1 MLDNQMKTQE
11 LDPQRSVSNIFLLD
25 ASDLANFPTANIGS
39 GFNYFGTQGLLR
51 STGAFFLSCSS
62 GLLSIT
68 AGADFVTAMY
78 VGLSEALPP
87 TKDCNDRTIE
97 FQNKLG
103 PGKILGYSCDWVT
116 RRNFPRNG
124 TLKFNEKYV
133 YDGATN
139 VPKWSCFL

>member
-1 MLDNQMKTQE
+1 MSFNEMTPRGNVISMLDNQMKTQE

-68 AGADFVTAMY
+68 AGADFGV
-78 VGLSEALPP
+78 LSLI
-87 TKDCNDRTIE
+87 T
-97 FQNKLG
+97 
-103 PGKILGYSCDWVT
+103 
-116 RRNFPRNG
+116 
-124 TLKFNEKYV
+124 
-133 YDGATN
+133 
-139 VPKWSCFL
+139 